1 MIGTWLNQRYLP
13 KLNRKT
19 KLLPSLRSI
28 DKAGSRYVTFFS
40 CWNSTVLLDRHD
52 SEINELSLFLHGI
65 SLLCNHLI
73 TVDGE
78 SNDLT
83 RLLFHI
89 ARFNKRLEDFKL
101 VEGKSLRLWYR
112 QAYSALVAFLDS
124 YVDFFG
130 LMFMELQL

>member
-1 MIGTWLNQRYLP
+1 M
-13 KLNRKT
+13 
-19 KLLPSLRSI
+19 
-28 DKAGSRYVTFFS
+28 
-40 CWNSTVLLDRHD
+40 DRHD

-89 ARFNKRLEDFKL
+89 ARFNKRLQDFKL
-101 VEGKSLRLWYR
+101 CFLAGLVEEIYR
-112 QAYSALVAFLDS
+112 QAYSALVSFLDS
-124 YVDFFG
+124 YTDIYYQNIDNWTYKYYNKK
-130 LMFMELQL
+130 LRPHKIIYYTDTH